1 MRNPFATVA
10 LATCLVAIAVSAS
23 EGEVNY
29 RQHTMSAV
37 SGHMR
42 AIVDIVRGD
51 VPHMDHLAT
60 HAGAMADL
68 AEIAPTL
75 FPESSKGGDALD
87 AIWEDAE
94 DFASKLDAFKE
105 ASSAFKTAAES
116 GERGEIMA
124 AFRGLGQACKGCHDD
139 YRAE

>member
-1 MRNPFATVA
+1 MKNRFATVA
-10 LATCLVAIAVSAS
+10 LSGCLVAIAVSAS

-37 SGHMR
+37 GGHMR

-51 VPHMDHLAT
+51 VSHTDHLAT
-60 HAGAMADL
+60 HAGAMAGL

-87 AIWEDAE
+87 AIWENPD
-94 DFASKLDAFKE
+94 DFQSKLDAFKE
-105 ASSAFKTAAES
+105 ATAAFKTAVES
-116 GERGEIMA
+116 GDSGQIA
-124 AFRGLGQACKGCHDD
+124 VGFRGIGQACKGCHDN

>member
-1 MRNPFATVA
+1 MKNRFATTA
-10 LATCLVAIAVSAS
+10 LSTCLLAIAVSAS
-23 EGEVNY
+23 EGEVDY
-29 RQHTMSAV
+29 RQQTMKAV
-37 SGHMR
+37 GGHMR
-42 AIVDIVRGD
+42 AIVAIVRGE

-60 HAGAMADL
+60 HANAMADI
-68 AEIAPTL
+68 AEIAPAL

-87 AIWEDAE
+87 AIWEDGE

-105 ASSAFKTAAES
+105 ATSAFKNAAAS
-116 GERGEIMA
+116 GDRGQVMG

>member
-1 MRNPFATVA
+1 MRKPFATIA
-10 LATCLVAIAVSAS
+10 LSAGLAAIAVSAS

-29 RQHTMSAV
+29 RQHTMKAV
-37 SGHMR
+37 GGHMG

-60 HAGAMADL
+60 HAKAMADL

-75 FPESSKGGDALD
+75 FPENSKGGDALD
-87 AIWEDAE
+87 AFWENAE
-94 DFASKLDAFKE
+94 DFKSKLEAFRE
-105 ASSAFKTAAES
+105 AAAAFNDAAET
-116 GERGEIMA
+116 GDRGEIMP
-124 AFRGLGQACKGCHDD
+124 AFLGVGQACKGCHDD